1 MRQPVDLS
9 SLLELRQLQQPGKP
23 DAIGRI
29 VSRFLEE
36 TVQRLATLR
45 SAVDSGDAQLLEQSA
60 HALRGIS
67 GTVGANEM
75 LDLAVRL
82 EEFGRSGHVDGAADL
97 VSELEVALGRARP
110 IFAQL
115 RGTA

>member
-1 MRQPVDLS
+1 MLYRTSVADSWRWMR
-9 SLLELRQLQQPGKP
+9 
-23 DAIGRI
+23 
-29 VSRFLEE
+29 
-36 TVQRLATLR
+36 
-45 SAVDSGDAQLLEQSA
+45 
-60 HALRGIS
+60 
-67 GTVGANEM
+67 

-82 EEFGRSGHVDGAADL
+82 EEFGRSGRIDGAADL